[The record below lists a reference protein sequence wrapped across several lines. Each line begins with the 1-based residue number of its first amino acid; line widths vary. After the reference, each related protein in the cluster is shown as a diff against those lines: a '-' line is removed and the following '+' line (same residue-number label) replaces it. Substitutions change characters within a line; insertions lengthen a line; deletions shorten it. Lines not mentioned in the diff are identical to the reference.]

1 MQTGGG
7 TGKQRRF
14 NGGPLIQYLPYILL
28 LAGFVLLIKGADFL
42 VEGAVSIARR
52 LKISDL
58 VIGLTVVAFGT
69 STPEL
74 FVNLVAG
81 MRGSTALA
89 VGNVL
94 GSNIANI
101 LLILGFAAV
110 IYPLR
115 VTREVVRREIPF
127 SLLAIVVLGLL
138 ANDRLIDLAAG
149 SQLTRSDGL
158 VLLCFFVI
166 FLYYNFSQA
175 GAIPEMEAQIPAR
188 IYGLLWSSLMVV
200 GGLAALTL
208 GGHWIVEGAVTIATG
223 FGLSEEVVGLSIVAV
238 GTSLPE
244 LATSA
249 VAATKKNADIAVGN
263 VVGSNIFN
271 IFFVL
276 GISATVRPIG
286 FSPQSNLDLLAVV
299 FASLLLF
306 LFMFSG
312 RRRRVDRW
320 EGAVALV
327 IYVGYIAF
335 RLLVP

>member
-1 MQTGGG
+1 MT
-7 TGKQRRF
+7 
-14 NGGPLIQYLPYILL
+14 QYLPYILL

-52 LKISDL
+52 LNITDL

-69 STPEL
+69 SAPEL

-81 MRGSTALA
+81 IRGNTALA

-115 VTREVVRREIPF
+115 VTREIIRREIPF
-127 SLLAIVVLGLL
+127 SLLAVIVLGLL
-138 ANDRLIDLAAG
+138 ANDRLVDLAAD

-175 GAIPEMEAQIPAR
+175 NAIQGVEAQIPAKAH
-188 IYGLLWSSLMVV
+188 GPLPAALMVV
-200 GGLAALTL
+200 GGLAGLTL
-208 GGHWIVEGAVTIATG
+208 GGRWIVEGAISIATG
-223 FGLSEEVVGLSIVAV
+223 IGLSEEVVGLSIVAV

-249 VAATKKNADIAVGN
+249 VAATKKKVDIAVGN

-276 GISATVRPIG
+276 GISATVRPIP
-286 FSPQSNLDLLAVV
+286 FSPQSNIDLFTVV

-320 EGAVALV
+320 EGVVALV
-327 IYVGYIAF
+327 FYVGYIAF
-335 RLLVP
+335 RLFGI